1 MTIIRQ
7 EAMSQIKEDT
17 DYKLVTKQE
26 AIDYITHYGW
36 SDDILAVNRKDYS
49 QCALIYTYLELTL
62 LDDLI
67 GGDWIYLSR
76 NDYDRLFEGKDV
88 Y

>member
-7 EAMSQIKEDT
+7 EAMNQIKEDT

-26 AIDYITHYGW
+26 AIDHITHYGW
-36 SDDILAVNRKDYS
+36 RDDILAVNNDNYDQWS
-49 QCALIYTYLELTL
+49 LIFTDFNLTL

-67 GGDWIYLSR
+67 GGDWIYQTR
-76 NDYDRLFEGKDV
+76 NDYDRLINGKDV